1 MKNIKKQKY
10 KHGIFSYYENDKY
23 IGKSL
28 SEYGEWSEAE
38 VNLIKQLVNN
48 NENIIEVGSNIGT
61 HTIPLAKHVSNGGQV
76 FAFEPQS
83 QNYKLLLDNIND
95 NEIKN
100 VEVSKLALSSK
111 EGEAFMNKFD
121 ENKTSNFGDARIF
134 SDNNENYEKVPVKTL
149 DQIYYDKT
157 QENFSVKLIK
167 CDTQGQEL
175 NIIIGAKKIIDKYKP
190 YLYVENDDVHT
201 SKNLIEKIKSMGYV
215 MFWHKPPLF
224 NPNNFLKNPNNIFS
238 NIVSFNMLCIHDSVR
253 IKLNEIWKKFE
264 VKDSNFHPLKK

>member
-61 HTIPLAKHVSNGGQV
+61 HTIPLAKHVSNGGQI

-190 YLYVENDDVHT
+190 YLYVENDDVNT

-224 NPNNFLKNPNNIFS
+224 NPNNFLKNSNNIFS

>member
-61 HTIPLAKHVSNGGQV
+61 HTIPLAKHVSKGGQI

-175 NIIIGAKKIIDKYKP
+175 NIITGAKKIIEKHKP

-201 SKNLIEKIKSMGYV
+201 SKNLIEKIKSMGYF

-238 NIVSFNMLCIHDSVR
+238 NIVSFNMLCIHDSVK

>member
-61 HTIPLAKHVSNGGQV
+61 HTIPLAKHVSDGGQV

-157 QENFSVKLIK
+157 KENFSVKLIK

-201 SKNLIEKIKSMGYV
+201 SKNLIEKIKSMGYI

>member
-28 SEYGEWSEAE
+28 SEYGEWSEAD

-157 QENFSVKLIK
+157 KENFSVKLIK

-264 VKDSNFHPLKK
+264 VKDSSFHPLKK

>member
-28 SEYGEWSEAE
+28 SEYGEWPEAE

-175 NIIIGAKKIIDKYKP
+175 NIIIGAKKVIDKYKP

>member
-61 HTIPLAKHVSNGGQV
+61 HTIPLAKHVSNGGQI

-253 IKLNEIWKKFE
+253 IQLNEIWKKFE

>member
-10 KHGIFSYYENDKY
+10 KHGVFSYYENDKY

-48 NENIIEVGSNIGT
+48 NENIVEIGSNIGT
-61 HTIPLAKHVSNGGQV
+61 HTVPLAKHLSSGGRI

-83 QNYKLLLDNIND
+83 QNYKLLLDNIKD

-100 VEVSKLALSSK
+100 VEVLKLALSSK

-121 ENKTSNFGDARIF
+121 EEKTSNYGDARIF
-134 SDNNENYEKVPVKTL
+134 SNNSENFEKVLVKTL
-149 DQIYYDKT
+149 DQIFYDKSL
-157 QENFSVKLIK
+157 EKFSVKLIK

-175 NIIIGAKKIIDKYKP
+175 NIILGSEKIIEKYKP
-190 YLYVENDDVHT
+190 FLYLENDDIVM
-201 SKNLIEKIKSMGYV
+201 SKNLIEKIKSMGYIL
-215 MFWHKPPLF
+215 FWHKPPLF
-224 NPNNFLKNPNNIFS
+224 NPNNFLKNPNNIFP
-238 NIVSFNMLCIHDSVR
+238 NIVSFNMFCVHRNTKIQ
-253 IKLNEIWKKFE
+253 LNEVWKKFE
-264 VKDSNFHPLKK
+264 ITDSNYHPLKK

>member
-38 VNLIKQLVNN
+38 VNLIKQLVKN

-61 HTIPLAKHVSNGGQV
+61 HTIPLAKHVSNGGQI

-157 QENFSVKLIK
+157 KENFSVKLIK

-201 SKNLIEKIKSMGYV
+201 SKNLIEKIKSMGYI

-253 IKLNEIWKKFE
+253 IQLNEIWKKFE

>member
-38 VNLIKQLVNN
+38 VNLIKQLVKN

-61 HTIPLAKHVSNGGQV
+61 HTIPLAKHVSNGGQI

-157 QENFSVKLIK
+157 KENFSVKLIK

-201 SKNLIEKIKSMGYV
+201 SKNLIEKIKSMGYI

>member
-61 HTIPLAKHVSNGGQV
+61 HTIPLAKHVSNGGQI

-157 QENFSVKLIK
+157 LENFSVKLIK

-201 SKNLIEKIKSMGYV
+201 SKNLIEKIKSMGYI